1 MAIGANMT
9 QREQLMVGIAV
20 IALALAGAFWY
31 FPYRAKNAQLAR
43 IEEHVES
50 LDAVISRAQKEMAK
64 GNVTELRAQAEQHR
78 QNLALMRQLV
88 PTNNEVPLLL
98 DQVSTAARRANL
110 DIGTVTP
117 QPVLPGPE
125 FDTYRYKIGLSGS
138 FHELARFLANVGG
151 LTRIVA
157 PVDVKLSP
165 ATANLAGPRKTTTKA
180 LIQADLEIRTYV
192 ARSGPA
198 PTGGA
203 RPAGGQ

>member
-20 IALALAGAFWY
+20 VALALAGAFWY

-43 IEEHVES
+43 VQEHVES
-50 LDAVISRAQKEMAK
+50 LEAVISRAQKEMAK

-117 QPVLPGPE
+117 QTVLPGPE
-125 FDTYRYKIGLSGS
+125 FDTYRYKIGLIGS
-138 FHELARFLANVGG
+138 FHELAHFLANVGG

-157 PVDVKLSP
+157 PVDLKLGP
-165 ATANLAGPRKTTTKA
+165 APNNLAAGRKSTTKA

-192 ARSGPA
+192 ARGGPA
-198 PTGGA
+198 PAGS